1 MGFTIGSA
9 LSFGWETFK
18 KRPWFFIVA
27 ALLILLAPSLI
38 SVLTDEIDAL
48 LAGTIEIPAIVT
60 LPVDLALNTLISM
73 GSTAFYLAAH
83 DNPETVEVS
92 ALWHPHPFWN
102 YFGAFILVLVVT
114 MIGLVLLIVPGV
126 ILMLMFM
133 FAPYVVIDR
142 ERGPID
148 AMGES
153 NRVTRGHKW
162 RLLGL
167 VLVIGL
173 TFVIG
178 IVALVL
184 SIGLTAPYSYDPITV
199 GKQLG
204 AAPLADLLAAFA
216 LILGLAAWASITA
229 LAITQ
234 AFRVLSGATVPPQ
247 PADAALAA

>member
-9 LSFGWETFK
+9 LGFGWETFK

-27 ALLILLAPSLI
+27 AFLILLAPGLI
-38 SVLTDEIDAL
+38 SVLTDEIDSL
-48 LAGTIEIPAIVT
+48 LAGTIETPAIIT

-102 YFGAFILVLVVT
+102 YFAAFILVLVVT
-114 MIGLVLLIVPGV
+114 MIGFVLLIVPGV
-126 ILMLMFM
+126 ILMLMFI
-133 FAPYVVIDR
+133 FAPYVVIDC

-153 NRVTRGHKW
+153 NRITRGHKW
-162 RLLGL
+162 SLFGLG
-167 VLVIGL
+167 LVIGL
-173 TFVIG
+173 TFIMG

-184 SIGLTAPYSYDPITV
+184 SIGITAPYSYDPITV
-199 GKQLG
+199 GKLLG
-204 AAPLADLLAAFA
+204 AAPLIDLLAGLA
-216 LILGLAAWASITA
+216 LIFGLAAWASITGLA
-229 LAITQ
+229 LTHAY
-234 AFRVLSGATVPPQ
+234 RVLSGGAVPR
-247 PADAALAA
+247 PADAALAV